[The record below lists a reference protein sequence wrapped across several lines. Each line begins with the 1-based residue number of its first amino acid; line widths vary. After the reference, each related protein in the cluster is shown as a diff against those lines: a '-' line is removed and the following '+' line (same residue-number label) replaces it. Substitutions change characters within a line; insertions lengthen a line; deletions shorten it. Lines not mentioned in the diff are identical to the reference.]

1 MPNGFT
7 DEQINWLQVAVQK
20 KAEFVAN
27 EVHLGE
33 RSKEMAGILDEIE
46 SFSDELAEAQKFTIE
61 YPEKAKHFWSKA
73 KGTKKNWSQGDRDKE
88 VDTRHDLIDGYQ
100 ADPAA
105 VEKVT
110 QMHAKL
116 LAVQVKMETAKGA
129 DGELLFTARDIER
142 EIWSPLVKAN
152 VIPSN
157 AVADKYSQEAQVFHG
172 ACELYAER
180 LTKHTKSA
188 SSHEKLQR
196 RLGYAKD
203 TISLIGTVAAQSI
216 KIHNFHAVSM
226 SAEEGRE
233 LKKLKDEKAARIV
246 KFGPGSNTPDNLK
259 ENVNL
264 KPEDEQKLQYL
275 QAKSKQKKV
284 ATAAQ
289 EYTTM
294 AIGFLNGV
302 YDIVDKSLDKPD
314 KERNWKIAEMA
325 FTVVANAA
333 VGSLK
338 GINATES
345 EESKKTN
352 LSAAQNLIKYSLS
365 GSKLVFRFHDIL
377 EAPPN
382 RREQIAKAM
391 IGTFADAVGNAFA
404 AFDVPKGKGDD
415 GTDKNT
421 KGDWARIGGAIT
433 AAIVGASNGGEIIKQ
448 ILEGKISNKAFATA
462 MGINVVEDILAGT
475 YYWTSDSARDQVGNK
490 QTPTTVM
497 QETDKER
504 SSRLARQGRD
514 FTSMANTMKGLND
527 RLLKVLPKS
536 EGDIAKLEA
545 AAVALNE
552 ATDEAERKLEMDAFN
567 KKMKGEKYKKK
578 FHEIVRKATAEHQ
591 AELMS
596 LISEATQ
603 TPGDLEDSEKAGKA
617 MAAMDK
623 LIAKAEA
630 CKTKWAVL
638 DQLTSGGIGILVKF
652 LPAASLAAAI
662 RKLAM
667 DTALLVK
674 SSIEL
679 NLWMKNT
686 ALTYGNDS
694 VYGPAIK
701 SRLINASIQVS
712 HKTVNT
718 LFSMLGVATESV
730 KLADITGAS
739 TAMSITNSMARALSE
754 FGYTMQKKAAV
765 AKGWQIYKKAR
776 LPENKGDRKLARE
789 AMKWNS
795 TLSKCVLAYG
805 IVEDGDPIAKEVGR
819 NCGLTPEILENQ
831 HDVCQK
837 VVQYFMSIYSDDPEV
852 LRRIPLTQGW
862 HPGTPVVTL
871 ESWIRFK
878 VAAKNKAM
886 PLLDAKSTVTPKIDS
901 RLAQLDTLCDG
912 APGYA
917 AKRGEANEEKQRD
930 KAYGEFLEQALAA
943 ADGVIKELD
952 AYAPRT
958 APVPEGVEK
967 PWTEGMVHDDMAA
980 IVDSLSAQT
989 SKLRVEITYDQ
1000 DLRDALL
1007 EEDIEKAFTAL
1018 SKLDEWDDY
1027 QSAKQD
1033 FLGSGPEDA
1042 KDDAF
1047 KANWKMLK
1055 NRLNAFEKTDAFQA
1069 LTSEGRTRK
1078 SANINR
1084 EMKEVEV
1091 IYDQWTAEMKKWTAE
1106 MQNGDAPGLDYA
1118 MERNKVLNSCNKVL
1132 NTTEF
1137 SSAFEGYVIGLE
1149 GAQEDYDLFETLF
1162 GEGAVTDSERKKLD
1176 DSLKRAIEHARALY
1190 KDEGE
1195 SLPEWISK
1203 PL

>member
-1 MPNGFT
+1 MPNVFT
-7 DEQINWLQVAVQK
+7 DEHINWLQVAVEK

-33 RSKEMAGILDEIE
+33 KSKEMAGILDEIE

-73 KGTKKNWSQGDRDKE
+73 KGTEKNWSQGDRDKE
-88 VDTRHDLIDGYQ
+88 VDTRHDLIDGFQ
-100 ADPAA
+100 VDPAA
-105 VEKVT
+105 VKKVN

-116 LAVQVKMETAKGA
+116 LALQAKMETAKGA

-142 EIWSPLVKAN
+142 ELWSPLVKAN

-180 LTKHTKSA
+180 LTKHTKAA

-203 TISLIGTVAAQSI
+203 TISLMGTVAAQSI

-233 LKKLKDEKAARIV
+233 LKKLKEEKAARIV

-264 KPEDEQKLQYL
+264 KPKDEEKLKYL
-275 QAKSKQKKV
+275 KAKRKQKKV

-294 AIGFLNGV
+294 AIGFLNGA
-302 YDIVDKSLDKPD
+302 YDIVDESLDKPD

-325 FTVVANAA
+325 FTVVANVA

-345 EESKKTN
+345 EQSKKTN
-352 LSAAQNLIKYSLS
+352 LSAPQNLIKYSLS

-404 AFDVPKGKGDD
+404 AFDVPKGKVD
-415 GTDKNT
+415 GETDQGT
-421 KGDWARIGGAIT
+421 KGEWARIGGAIT
-433 AAIVGASNGGEIIKQ
+433 AAIVGASNVGDIIKQ
-448 ILEGKISNKAFATA
+448 LREGKISKKTFATA
-462 MGINVVEDILAGT
+462 MGINVVEDIMAGT
-475 YYWTSDSARDQVGNK
+475 YNWTSDSARDQVENK
-490 QTPTTVM
+490 KTSTTVM
-497 QETDKER
+497 QETDAER
-504 SSRLARQGRD
+504 SSRLAGQGRD
-514 FTSMANTMKGLND
+514 FMSMANTMKGLND
-527 RLLKVLPKS
+527 RLLKVIPKS
-536 EGDIAKLEA
+536 KSDIAKLES

-552 ATDEAERKLEMDAFN
+552 ATDEAERKFEMDAFN
-567 KKMKGEKYKKK
+567 KKMENEEDRKK
-578 FHEIVRKATAEHQ
+578 FHEIVKKATAEHQ

-603 TPGDLEDSEKAGKA
+603 TPGDLEDSEKAAKA

-623 LIAKAEA
+623 LIVKAEK

-638 DQLTSGGIGILVKF
+638 DQLTSGGTAILVKF

-776 LPENKGDRKLARE
+776 LLENKGDRKLARE

-852 LRRIPLTQGW
+852 LRRIPLTKGW

-917 AKRGEANEEKQRD
+917 AKRGEKFPEGNKEKQRD
-930 KAYGEFLEQALAA
+930 KAYREFLEQALAA
-943 ADGVIKELD
+943 ADGLIKELD

-958 APVPEGVEK
+958 APVPEGAEK
-967 PWTEGMVHDDMAA
+967 PWTEGMVHDDMIA
-980 IVDSLSAQT
+980 IAGSLGAQT

-1007 EEDIEKAFTAL
+1007 EEVITAL
-1018 SKLDEWDDY
+1018 SELDEWDDY

-1033 FLGSGPEDA
+1033 FLGNGPVDA

-1047 KANWKMLK
+1047 KVNWKLLK
-1055 NRLNAFEKTDAFQA
+1055 DALNAFVKTDAFRA
-1069 LTSEGRTRK
+1069 LTSEERTRE
-1078 SANINR
+1078 SANIKK

-1137 SSAFEGYVIGLE
+1137 SSAFKIDVAGLGNAQEGYE
-1149 GAQEDYDLFETLF
+1149 LFETLF

-1176 DSLKRAIEHARALY
+1176 DSFKRAIEHVRALY

-1203 PL
+1203 PS